1 MPASSSPALPEL
13 VLYTSATCT
22 LCDDAREAIGQVLAE
37 RRATGRVV
45 PAVHEVDI
53 ASDAALEE
61 EYRVRLPVV
70 TLGDERLE
78 TVIGVRRLARLM
90 ERVLDGVP
98 AS

>member
-1 MPASSSPALPEL
+1 
-13 VLYTSATCT
+13 
-22 LCDDAREAIGQVLAE
+22 
-37 RRATGRVV
+37 
-45 PAVHEVDI
+45 
-53 ASDAALEE
+53 
-61 EYRVRLPVV
+61 V